1 MKIIPLFI
9 LFAFIFCACDP
20 EDQDS
25 PEPEDLFVKFYGGV
39 GDAQSGVKIIEV
51 DEGFVIFGQ
60 TNSRVIKESIE
71 ENDED
76 VDFLLLKTD
85 NAGNEIWHRT
95 YDSQEGDLNDFAL
108 NFKQTNDNG
117 FVMVGTSIEQGQGS
131 NISSSINTSVFV
143 VKVNSTGENEW
154 SYTGVFS
161 DIEGVDL
168 GNEATDIVVND
179 DGTYTVVGSTSNVD
193 QNKPGVSASGLF
205 DLRDV
210 LLFKLSENG
219 TLIWRR
225 VFGFNGSDIGVNAF
239 GLDNGGVAIIGQT
252 DKQTRNGEGGVN
264 VLFATTNAEGFSN
277 QLTVYGFDQRDE
289 YPASVVSTLNQT
301 FTIVGTSMPESN
313 QSIQIDLQNFTDD
326 PNIFTMSISSTG
338 NLLFNT
344 RIDTIQA
351 QARGITRIEGGDII
365 ITGALNEAGSDEDG
379 INKNGELI
387 VLKVDQLGGS
397 PNLTTFGGT
406 GDDFGND
413 IIQSSDGKLV
423 ITGQTDFQG
432 GASMLTLMKTNIRG
446 QLK

>member
-1 MKIIPLFI
+1 MKIISIFI

-39 GDAQSGVKIIEV
+39 GDVQSGVKIKEV

-60 TNSRVIKESIE
+60 TDSRVIKESTE

-95 YDSQEGDLNDFAL
+95 YDSQEGDLNDIAL

-117 FVMVGTSIEQGQGS
+117 FIMVGTSIEQGQGS
-131 NISSSINTSVFV
+131 NTSSRTNTSVFV
-143 VKVNSTGENEW
+143 IKVNSAGESEW

-161 DIEGVDL
+161 DIDGVGLD
-168 GNEATDIVVND
+168 NEAADIVVND
-179 DGTYTVVGSTSNVD
+179 DGTYTVVGSTSNID
-193 QNKPGVSASGLF
+193 QNKPGVSTPGLLDF
-205 DLRDV
+205 RDV

-219 TLIWRR
+219 GLIWRR
-225 VFGFNGSDIGVNAF
+225 VFGFNGLDIGVNAF
-239 GLDNGGVAIIGQT
+239 GLDNGGVAIIGRT
-252 DKQTRNGEGGVN
+252 DKQTSDGEGGVN
-264 VLFATTNAEGFSN
+264 VLFATTNTEGFSN

-301 FTIVGTSMPESN
+301 FTIVGTSVPQGD
-313 QSIQIDLQNFTDD
+313 QSIQIASQNFIDN
-326 PNIFTMSISSTG
+326 PNVFTMSISSSG

-351 QARGITRIEGGDII
+351 LARGITRIEGGDII
-365 ITGALNEAGSDEDG
+365 ITGALNEAESDEDG
-379 INKNGELI
+379 VNKNGEVI